1 MISFASAVLL
11 ALLALLQQL
20 DLPAPRG
27 HLSDF
32 AGVVPADRAARIEAI
47 AKEVREKSGGEIA
60 IAVLADIAGRAPND
74 VATQIGRTWKVGAA
88 TPIGDRTRNAGTV
101 ILLVPRE
108 SSTDGRGHV
117 FIAPGMGAEGFMT
130 DAQVGAI
137 QDEALPALRQ
147 GDYGAA
153 LELMTR
159 RVAEH
164 YGREFGFTVT
174 ADPGEF
180 ALPPPQY
187 ERRRAP
193 RSGGFNPILF
203 IVIVFV
209 VMSLLS
215 SFGRR
220 RRGCGGGGCI
230 PIPII
235 FPTGGMGGGNWGGGG
250 GWGGGSGWGGG
261 GGGGFGGFGGGGGF
275 SGGGAGRDF

>member
-1 MISFASAVLL
+1 MNSFASAVLL

-20 DLPAPRG
+20 DLPAPTG

-47 AKEVREKSGGEIA
+47 AREVREKSGGEIA
-60 IAVLADIAGRAPND
+60 IAVLRDIAGRAPND
-74 VATQIGRTWKVGAA
+74 VATQIGREWKVGAA
-88 TPIGDRTRNAGTV
+88 AQIGDRTRNAGTV
-101 ILLVPRE
+101 ILLVPKE

-117 FIAPGMGAEGFMT
+117 FIAPGMGAEGYIT
-130 DAQVGAI
+130 DAQAGAI

-147 GDYGAA
+147 GDYGSA

-164 YGREFGFTVT
+164 YGREFGFTLT
-174 ADPGEF
+174 ADPGGF
-180 ALPPPQY
+180 AQPPPQY
-187 ERRRAP
+187 ERRVRQT
-193 RSGGFNPILF
+193 GGINPILL
-203 IVIVFV
+203 IIIVFV
-209 VMSLLS
+209 VMSMLG
-215 SFGRR
+215 SFGRGR

-235 FPTGGMGGGNWGGGG
+235 FPTGGMGGGGWGGG
-250 GWGGGSGWGGG
+250 GWGGGGSWGGG

>member
-32 AGVVPADRAARIEAI
+32 AGVVPADRAARIEAV
-47 AKEVREKSGGEIA
+47 AREVREKSGGEIA

-74 VATQIGRTWKVGAA
+74 VATQIGRQWKVGAA
-88 TPIGDRTRNAGTV
+88 TKIGDRTRNAGTV

-137 QDEALPALRQ
+137 QDEALPALRN

-164 YGREFGFTVT
+164 YATEFGFTLS
-174 ADPGEF
+174 APGEF
-180 ALPPPQY
+180 AQPPPQY
-187 ERRRAP
+187 ERRRVP
-193 RSGGFNPILF
+193 QSGGINPIL
-203 IVIVFV
+203 IIIIVFV
-209 VMSLLS
+209 VLSLFGG
-215 SFGRR
+215 FGRR
-220 RRGCGGGGCI
+220 RSGCGG
-230 PIPII
+230 
-235 FPTGGMGGGNWGGGG
+235 
-250 GWGGGSGWGGG
+250 
-261 GGGGFGGFGGGGGF
+261 
-275 SGGGAGRDF
+275 